1 MSYFKFFKRTIAT
14 TLCVAVVSSNVAS
27 AASVGTITGDNV
39 NIRSDKTTDSS
50 VISKVT
56 SGDAITI
63 VGIEDGWFKVTSPV
77 SDYAYITSDYVQ
89 VTKAEGTVIDNSV
102 NIRQAASLQSEV
114 IATANTGDT
123 LTITGKVNEEWLSI
137 DYYGTTAYIHSD
149 YVNSSM
155 LPYLKGT
162 TAIATN
168 AQPTDNVY
176 ATVTSSDLNLRA
188 GASTEAN
195 VIKRLPNGY
204 TLDVL
209 GYDNGWIRVSD
220 GSSTGFV
227 KSDYIDLKNGKR
239 PVSSVASSTVS
250 GNGNAVVEYAKQFIG
265 TPYSYGGTDLNN
277 GVDCSGF
284 TYAVYKHFGINLNRV
299 SRDQITDGISV
310 NKENLQPGDLVFFNS
325 GGNSSI
331 SHVGIYV
338 GNGEYIH
345 STDAQ
350 NYIGVIV
357 SSLGSDY
364 SMRTYVGA
372 CRVMD

>member
-1 MSYFKFFKRTIAT
+1 MSYLKFFKRTVAATLCIAT
-14 TLCVAVVSSNVAS
+14 VSSNIAI

-50 VISKVT
+50 VVSKVT
-56 SGDAITI
+56 NGDAVTI

-114 IATANTGDT
+114 IATANSGDT
-123 LTITGKVNEEWLSI
+123 LTVTGKVNDQWLAI
-137 DYYGTTAYIHSD
+137 DYYGTTAYIYSD
-149 YVNSSM
+149 YVTGSM

-162 TAIATN
+162 TAVASNT
-168 AQPTDNVY
+168 QTTGNVY
-176 ATVTSSDLNLRA
+176 ATVTSTDLNLRA
-188 GASTEAN
+188 GASTESN

-209 GYDNGWIRVSD
+209 GYDNGWVRVSD

-239 PVSSVASSTVS
+239 PVSSTTTAS
-250 GNGNAVVEYAKQFIG
+250 GNGNAVVSYAKQFIG

-284 TYAVYKHFGINLNRV
+284 TYAVYKHFGIDLNRV
-299 SRDQITDGISV
+299 SRDQITDGTSV
-310 NKENLQPGDLVFFNS
+310 SKENLQPGDLVFFNS
-325 GGNSSI
+325 GGDSSI
-331 SHVGIYV
+331 SHVGIYI

-350 NYIGVIV
+350 NYIGVII

-372 CRVMD
+372 CRVMN